1 MNLSL
6 LKSFHKVVTCKS
18 ISKAAKML
26 HISQPALSIQIQTL
40 ENEFGIEL
48 LKRSNKGVETT
59 EAGKT
64 LFNYSHTLITLT
76 GNLLNDIEAI
86 KAKPQYKLKVGS
98 CPSISQYA
106 LPCTLFSFKELHP
119 KVDLSLLT
127 TSSSQVIENLL
138 NYSIDIGF
146 VEGRIEQKDI
156 INHKIMD
163 NELLLIL
170 PPNKYFKGEKKISIE
185 AFLKL
190 PLILSQGDE
199 NIHHI
204 LKTKLLEHGL
214 KPEKLNILYQLDSIE
229 SIKSSVI
236 NGSGVSLLPYITV
249 KEELEQG
256 TLETKSIEDIHLSND
271 FSIIY
276 SATRPIKKE
285 EEKFINFIK
294 KYGKKTFCFQ
304 S

>member
-6 LKSFHKVVTCKS
+6 LKSFHEVVTNKS

-40 ENEFGIEL
+40 ENEFGTEL
-48 LKRSNKGVETT
+48 LKRSNKGVEMT
-59 EAGKT
+59 ETGKI

-76 GNLLNDIEAI
+76 DNLLKDIEI
-86 KAKPQYKLKVGS
+86 TKSKPQYKLKVGS

-119 KVDLSLLT
+119 KMDLSFST

-146 VEGRIEQKDI
+146 VEGKINHKDI
-156 INHKIMD
+156 ISHKIMI
-163 NELLLIL
+163 NEFLLIL
-170 PPNKYFKGEKKISIE
+170 PPNKYLKGKKEISIE
-185 AFLKL
+185 SFLKL
-190 PLILSQGDE
+190 PLILSKNDE
-199 NIHHI
+199 SIHHI

-214 KPEKLNILYQLDSIE
+214 TPEKLNILYQLDSIE

-249 KEELEQG
+249 KKELEQG
-256 TLETKSIEDIHLSND
+256 TLETKSIQDIELSND

-276 SATRPIKKE
+276 SATHPIKKE
-285 EEKFINFIK
+285 GEKFIDFIK
-294 KYGKKTFCFQ
+294 KYGQKTFCFQ